1 MAKQFLPHNGQSH
14 LMGKSL
20 CLAGVIVSG
29 DILRVRVF
37 QRKLYKQSALHGVQ
51 GQKSSTVQHGGPG
64 VFGVLQ
70 GKRDPVQAS
79 EVTVLSYLSSL
90 LEQGKSYSVIN
101 THKSMIIQTLKLLG
115 NVWCDCPS
123 YITRFM
129 KGLFNKMPPVP

>member
-1 MAKQFLPHNGQSH
+1 MAISTAQWPVSSDGKIIMPSWGHCLRRYFKSKGFPEEVIQTICASWRSGTEKQYGAAWRTW
-14 LMGKSL
+14 
-20 CLAGVIVSG
+20 CLWCAS
-29 DILRVRVF
+29 R
-37 QRKLYKQSALHGVQ
+37 
-51 GQKSSTVQHGGPG
+51 
-64 VFGVLQ
+64 
-70 GKRDPVQAS
+70 KRDPVQAS